1 MNLATTLRLVN
12 FNNNSVWQRRYYIMN
27 HYEMM
32 GRELGVGINAILSPY
47 CFEEICEKCDGL
59 IIPGSGMNIPTHYY
73 NGPALPENELPEVDE
88 YYLDSLL
95 IDYFHKANKP
105 ILGICGGL
113 QAINVF
119 FGGTI
124 KKLDDYVAHMNGE
137 NQKKHKINITE
148 GSFVHDAYKS
158 TRATVNCYHNWEI
171 GRLAEGFCAVART
184 DDGVIEAI
192 ECKEKRIFATQWH
205 PEHAFEWEP
214 RVDKEIFINFLKHCE
229 NKL

>member
-1 MNLATTLRLVN
+1 MNFATTLRLVN
-12 FNNNSVWQRRYYIMN
+12 FKNDSVWQRRFYIMN
-27 HYEMM
+27 HYEYMA
-32 GRELGVGINAILSPY
+32 RELEVGINAILSPY
-47 CFEEICEKCDGL
+47 GYEEICDRCDGL

-73 NGPALPENELPEVDE
+73 GGAPLPEEELPEIDE
-88 YYLDSLL
+88 YFLDAKL
-95 IDYFHKANKP
+95 IDYFYKAGKP

-113 QAINVF
+113 QAINIF

-137 NQKKHKINITE
+137 AKKHEINIKE
-148 GSFVHDAYKS
+148 GSFVHNVFKS

-171 GRLAEGFCAVART
+171 DKLAEGFDVVART

-192 ECKEKRIFATQWH
+192 ECKEKRIYATQWH

-214 RVDKEIFINFLKHCE
+214 HTEKELFINFINECK
-229 NKL
+229 NKR